1 MITVTQRLAAA
12 FSVCLLED
20 IGPDN
25 LAEAVRL
32 NAASRAAGDLTS
44 CASHN
49 YCDANMTME
58 RAFNQVF
65 GRDSYM
71 PSDWEEAGTCT
82 EAQCNADLDLWNAA
96 WTKAKRARFDAPAI
110 LAQ

>member
-1 MITVTQRLAAA
+1 MITVAQRLAAA

-25 LAEAVRL
+25 LAEVNLL
-32 NAASRAAGDLTS
+32 NAADGFPTLT
-44 CASHN
+44 CASGN
-49 YCDANMTME
+49 YCDSNMTME

-65 GRDSYM
+65 GRDPYM